1 MPKTRYRVALLAVL
15 ALAAVSAVR
24 FGGGSQASTSGRETL
39 PAAAAIRATPTAAAG
54 GPAEPK
60 VSVGADQTDTVPSDV
75 PLRVVVANATL
86 TGVAVEDPQGQA
98 VPGDL
103 AADGAA
109 WQSSEPLVPRTTYTV
124 RVSAV
129 GTDQRPFDQ
138 TLTVSSSA
146 PSAALH
152 ATLSPGDGEV
162 VGVGMPAV
170 VTFDRPVA
178 AADRPAVEQ
187 RLSVTSNS
195 PVEGAWRWITPAR
208 VHWRPAAYWQPG
220 TEVTLHSDL
229 RGLQIGDASGA
240 EERSI
245 HFRIGAAHLSTIN
258 ADTHQMTVTADG
270 QVVKVIPVSIG
281 QKRYPTHNGVH
292 LTLEKSS
299 QVTMDSTTIGI
310 PRDGPGGYYRKVAWA
325 TRLSYSGTF
334 VHAAPWSV
342 WAQGKQNVSHGCIN
356 ASTADAKWFYDF
368 TQRGDVV
375 DVVNSTAKPK
385 LYDPGMSDWNLSWEQ
400 WKSGDTA

>member
-1 MPKTRYRVALLAVL
+1 MPRTRYRVALLAVV

-24 FGGGSQASTSGRETL
+24 FVGGSEASTGDRQPL
-39 PAAAAIRATPTAAAG
+39 PAAAATSARPATAAE
-54 GPAEPK
+54 PASPA
-60 VSVGADQTDTVPSDV
+60 VSLGADQTGTVPSDV
-75 PLRVVVANATL
+75 PLRVRIADATL

-109 WQSSEPLVPRTTYTV
+109 WQSSEPLVPRTTYSV
-124 RVSAV
+124 RVSAI

-138 TLTVSSSA
+138 TLTVMSSA
-146 PSAALH
+146 PSAVLH

-162 VGVGMPAV
+162 VGIGMPAV
-170 VTFDRPVA
+170 VTFDRAVA

-187 RLSVTSNS
+187 RLSVTTNP

-208 VHWRPAAYWQPG
+208 IHWRPAVYWQPG

-229 RGLQIGDASGA
+229 RGLQVGDASGA
-240 EERSI
+240 EERTI
-245 HFRIGAAHLSTIN
+245 RFRIGAAHLSTID

-310 PRDGPGGYYRKVAWA
+310 PRNGPGGYYRKVAWA

-385 LYDPGMSDWNLSWEQ
+385 LYDPGMSDWNLTWPQ
-400 WKSGDTA
+400 WTSGDTA